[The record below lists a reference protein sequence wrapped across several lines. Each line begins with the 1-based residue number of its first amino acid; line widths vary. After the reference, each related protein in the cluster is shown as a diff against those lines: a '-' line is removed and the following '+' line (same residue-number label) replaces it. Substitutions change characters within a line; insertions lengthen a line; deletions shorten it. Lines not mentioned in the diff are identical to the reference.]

1 MSFPPGISRTWNML
15 PEVSQVAAGEEMSD
29 AALIVF
35 LKLSTCFASESG
47 HHRHQYQQAGEV

>member
-29 AALIVF
+29 ATLVF

-47 HHRHQYQQAGEV
+47 HRRHQYQQAGEV

>member
-1 MSFPPGISRTWNML
+1 ML

-29 AALIVF
+29 AALVF
-35 LKLSTCFASESG
+35 LKLSTCFASG

>member
-1 MSFPPGISRTWNML
+1 ML

-29 AALIVF
+29 AALVF
-35 LKLSTCFASESG
+35 LKLRTCFASESG